1 MGADW
6 MMDAVADIHTAMKL
20 KDMMTRKG
28 IRSAKAKCPKCG
40 NETMQGRLA
49 GLRNHIRFWCDTEGC
64 TLTKM
69 ME

>member
-6 MMDAVADIHTAMKL
+6 MKDAVADIHTAMKL
-20 KDMMTRKG
+20 KEVMVRKG

-49 GLRNHIRFWCDTEGC
+49 GPRNHIRFWCDTEGC